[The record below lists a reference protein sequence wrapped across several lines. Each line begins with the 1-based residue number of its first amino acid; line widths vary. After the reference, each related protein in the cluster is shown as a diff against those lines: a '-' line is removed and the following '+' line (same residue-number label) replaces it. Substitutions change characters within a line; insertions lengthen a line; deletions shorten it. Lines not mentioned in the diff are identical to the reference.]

1 MTSHG
6 GPNDEQD
13 VLKDGPKTSLPAIE
27 DDKSKE
33 LKEKWK
39 KAMTNGVKAHG
50 EFDRRRRDWQ
60 ALLNSADKNTNT
72 KESKPVYKLYDI
84 IDELTECDTYF
95 EVIEADWKT
104 QQSLSEAQYD
114 DIVGFCTTA
123 FQLIKDGNKVATAV
137 SACMRL

>member
-1 MTSHG
+1 M
-6 GPNDEQD
+6 E
-13 VLKDGPKTSLPAIE
+13 
-27 DDKSKE
+27 
-33 LKEKWK
+33 

-72 KESKPVYKLYDI
+72 KESKLVYKLYDI
-84 IDELTECDTYF
+84 IDELIECDTYF

-137 SACMRL
+137 SACMRR